1 MRANWQSVYPE
12 WQAVVEELA
21 ALPGAVMVLGGVDT
35 GKSTFCTLLL
45 RQWQEAGL
53 LAGYVDLDPGQS
65 NVGPPATFSSC
76 LVRPAPSRERD
87 GQGWGIERL
96 SELSPSGLAFLGD
109 TTPARHVAAALAGAR
124 RVLDELLALQPERV
138 VIDTCG
144 YIAGWHARQ
153 YKLMLVDLLRPRL
166 IVGLQREQE
175 LMPLIDALRR
185 RADWRVEVLPVP
197 AVITRKPPIF
207 RAQYRRVAFAR
218 YFESGCSHTL
228 PLSQISF
235 IGRRLGA
242 GEPLGEA
249 TKRHLESQI
258 HAELLHVERAGDQ
271 LHVILRQ
278 PLTEHQIGLL
288 QTLTRT
294 HRLTLLPPSAYQY
307 LLIGLVDYMGR
318 TFGIGLIESIDFEAG
333 TLSILSPV
341 HSVQP
346 VRWVQ
351 LGYLRVLPDGTEL
364 GEPLKEG

>member
-1 MRANWQSVYPE
+1 MRPNWQSVYPE
-12 WQAVVEELA
+12 WQRAVEELA
-21 ALPGAVMVLGGVDT
+21 SLPGPVMVLGGVDT
-35 GKSTFCTLLL
+35 GKSTFCTLLV
-45 RQWQEAGL
+45 RQYQQAGL

-65 NVGPPATFSSC
+65 NVGPPATFSGC
-76 LVRPAPSRERD
+76 LVRHP
-87 GQGWGIERL
+87 IERL
-96 SELSPSGLAFLGD
+96 NELSPSGLAFLGD
-109 TTPARHVAAALAGAR
+109 TTPARHVALALASAR
-124 RVLDELLALQPERV
+124 RVLDELLALQPDRV

-144 YIAGWHARQ
+144 YIGGWHARQ

-175 LMPLIDALRR
+175 LLPLLEALRR

-197 AVITRKPPIF
+197 EVITRKPPIF

-218 YFESGCSHTL
+218 YFESGRSHTL
-228 PLSQISF
+228 PMSQISF

-258 HAELLHVERAGDQ
+258 RAELLHVERAGDH

-278 PLTEHQIGLL
+278 PLTEQQIGLL
-288 QTLTRT
+288 QALTRT
-294 HRLTLLPPSAYQY
+294 HRLTLLPPSAYHY
-307 LLIGLVDYMGR
+307 LLVGLIDYMGR

-333 TLSILSPV
+333 TLTVLSPV

-364 GEPLKEG
+364 GEPLREG

>member
-1 MRANWQSVYPE
+1 MRPNWQSVYPE
-12 WQAVVEELA
+12 WQRAVEELA
-21 ALPGAVMVLGGVDT
+21 SLPGPVMVLGGVDT
-35 GKSTFCTLLL
+35 GKSTLCTLLL

-65 NVGPPATFSSC
+65 NVGPPATFSGC
-76 LVRPAPSRERD
+76 LVRHP
-87 GQGWGIERL
+87 IERL
-96 SELSPSGLAFLGD
+96 NELSPSGLAFLGD
-109 TTPARHVAAALAGAR
+109 TTPARHVALALAGAR
-124 RVLDELLALQPERV
+124 RVLDELLALQPDRV

-144 YIAGWHARQ
+144 YIGGGHGRQ
-153 YKLMLVDLLRPRL
+153 YKLMLADLLRPRL

-175 LMPLIDALRR
+175 LLPLMDALRR

-197 AVITRKPPIF
+197 EVITRKPPIF

-218 YFESGCSHTL
+218 YFESGRSHTL

-258 HAELLHVERAGDQ
+258 RAELLHVERAGDH

-294 HRLTLLPPSAYQY
+294 HRLTLLPPSAYHY
-307 LLIGLVDYMGR
+307 LLIGLIDYMGR

-333 TLSILSPV
+333 TLTVLSPV

-364 GEPLKEG
+364 GEPLREG

>member
-1 MRANWQSVYPE
+1 MRVNWQSVYPE
-12 WQAVVEELA
+12 WQTVVGELA
-21 ALPGAVMVLGGVDT
+21 GQPGPVMVLGAVDT
-35 GKSTFCTLLL
+35 GKSTFCALLV

-53 LAGYVDLDPGQS
+53 LAGYLDLDPGQS
-65 NVGPPATFSSC
+65 NVGPPATFSGC
-76 LVRPAPSRERD
+76 LVRHP
-87 GQGWGIERL
+87 IERL
-96 SELSPSGLAFLGD
+96 NELSPNGLAFLGD
-109 TTPARHVAAALAGAR
+109 TTPARHVAQALVAAR
-124 RVLDELLALQPERV
+124 RVLDELLALQLDRV

-144 YIAGWHARQ
+144 YITGWHARQ
-153 YKLMLVDLLRPRL
+153 YKLMLADLLRPRL

-175 LMPLIDALRR
+175 LMPLLDALRR

-197 AVITRKPPIF
+197 EVITRKPPIF

-218 YFESGCSHTL
+218 YFESGRSHTL

-242 GEPLGEA
+242 GEPLSEA

-258 HAELLHVERAGDQ
+258 RAELLHVERAGDL

-288 QTLTRT
+288 QALTRT
-294 HRLTLLPPSAYQY
+294 HRLILLPPSAYQY
-307 LLIGLVDYMGR
+307 LLIGLIDYMGR
-318 TFGIGLIESIDFEAG
+318 TFGVGLIESIDFEAG
-333 TLSILSPV
+333 TLSVLSPV